1 MRNPV
6 FRFQNDRKTGFDEAS
21 KSSFPLRLGGS
32 KGSFEYIFLQIRLD
46 FHVCSVKWGIN
57 LSQTKNRST
66 EKTLFLSACY
76 VKGFLMSAENRPESV
91 EKRC

>member
-1 MRNPV
+1 MIGKR
-6 FRFQNDRKTGFDEAS
+6 GFDEAS

-32 KGSFEYIFLQIRLD
+32 KGSLNTFFLQIRLD

-57 LSQTKNRST
+57 LSQTKIVRLKNT
-66 EKTLFLSACY
+66 FLSACY